1 MTPRMC
7 LPSSAWTD
15 WRPKSAARAQS
26 LSTGWR
32 PTMPSARTRSEPRSK
47 RIREPFLER
56 EPFRYLPDNLP
67 GPVEVPLEFR
77 QANDLGREAAAGA
90 LRADPILIVDL
101 IEADRDDVRTDLVE
115 DRVDVPLVPEERT
128 VHRFE
133 ALDHLDAGRLG

>member
-47 RIREPFLER
+47 RI
-56 EPFRYLPDNLP
+56 
-67 GPVEVPLEFR
+67 
-77 QANDLGREAAAGA
+77 
-90 LRADPILIVDL
+90 RADPILIVDL

-133 ALDHLDAGRLG
+133 ALDHLDAGRLGHNRFVFEPAGGRVPGDHAPQLVPPLLRLAELRSVTG